1 MSDIE
6 RMLPLYEGKMIHH
19 FDHRWATFEN
29 DGSTRDVTLEKKQD
43 PHFSPLPRYW
53 VRESV
58 VEDKLAGVQRSE
70 ELLGFR
76 DITNTTNER
85 TVIAS
90 HLPVSAV
97 GHTSPLIFDG
107 APPKLTAC
115 FSAMLSSFALDF
127 VARQKMGG
135 THLTYS
141 YFQQLALLLPTEFLD
156 TSPWNPSLSLKDW
169 LCARIGTLV
178 YTKDLER
185 FVRSL
190 GVTPSKNGWDRS
202 RRPIL
207 RAELDAAFFHL
218 YGLEREDVD
227 YIMDTFPIVQRNDE
241 AAHGE
246 FRTKRLIL
254 EAYDAMAEA
263 MRTQTPFVSTLD
275 PPPESFLDE
284 PVE

>member
-29 DGSTRDVTLEKKQD
+29 DGSTRDVTLEEKQD

-90 HLPVSAV
+90 LFPYSGVSNKLPVTIT
-97 GHTSPLIFDG
+97 HYSPETL
-107 APPKLTAC
+107 AAN
-115 FSAMLSSFALDF
+115 LSSFALDF

-135 THLTYS
+135 TTLN
-141 YFQQLALLLPTEFLD
+141 FFIIQQFPIIHPSSFLRPAPWDSDVFLSTWIDCRVTELQRA
-156 TSPWNPSLSLKDW
+156 PWKSLN
-169 LCARIGTLV
+169 A
-178 YTKDLER
+178 
-185 FVRSL
+185 
-190 GVTPSKNGWDRS
+190 
-202 RRPIL
+202 RPIL